1 MIKGGVTSMSSRGTE
16 KMGNLEA
23 NIVIIGS
30 GGGLVA
36 AAAAA
41 EKGVKG
47 IIVLEEKG
55 SLGGVTKMAQGFF
68 ACESPVQQQE
78 QIIVDKD
85 VVFKT
90 YMNWDHWAKINP
102 RVLRAYIN
110 KSGDTVRWFQEK
122 GIHFE
127 LKMHTINQTRVL
139 HWPLK
144 GKGPEFGRGAELIR
158 VLTKECREHGVEL
171 LTHTMAKRLVRDAQG
186 NMAGVVA
193 VRDGQDFEIKTRS
206 AIIATGGFSGDV
218 ELLKKYC
225 PDYDESSPTGELG
238 KHLTGDPD
246 WDETGELATHRA
258 VEGLRM
264 AEEIGAAIAKDVPF
278 PSHGGLDYRVKGALA
293 VDKNEPLVHIPGEP
307 YTVKVNKLGRR
318 YVDEGVGGAGAA
330 DALQPGKVTF
340 TLFDDRIRRDMEEK
354 GVLIGKGWGRDEN
367 VVRTGLPGLE
377 KALRKW
383 SERGEESVAKI
394 TDSWDEMAK
403 WMGADP
409 GVLKAEIDEYNT
421 YCDQG
426 YDEIFAKERRFLRPL
441 RTPPYY
447 GLRSGGGGWGET
459 MGGIKVNE
467 RMEVIDTQYKAIP
480 GLYAAGVIADGW
492 TGKIYCGEYPGTGLG
507 FTVNSGRIAGENAA
521 EYVFRK

>member
-1 MIKGGVTSMSSRGTE
+1 MSSPGKE
-16 KMGNLEA
+16 KVENLEA

-47 IIVLEEKG
+47 IIVLEKKG

-68 ACESPVQQQE
+68 ACESPIQQRE

-90 YMNWDHWAKINP
+90 YMDWDHWAKINP

-127 LKMHTINQTRVL
+127 LKMHAINQTRCL

-158 VLTKECREHGVEL
+158 VLIKECQELGVEL
-171 LTHTMAKRLVRDAQG
+171 LTRTMAKRLIRDAKG
-186 NMAGVVA
+186 SIAGVVA
-193 VRDGQDFEIKTRS
+193 VRGGQEFEIKTRS
-206 AIIATGGFSGDV
+206 VIIATGGFSGDV

-225 PDYDESSPTGELG
+225 PDYEESSSEGESFDHFAGAPDYEEDTTTGES
-238 KHLTGDPD
+238 
-246 WDETGELATHRA
+246 ATHRA
-258 VEGLRM
+258 GEGLRL

-278 PSHGGLDYRVKGALA
+278 PSHGSLDYRVQGGLA
-293 VDKNEPLVHIPGEP
+293 FDRNEPLIHVINEP

-318 YVDEGVGGAGAA
+318 YIDEGARGAMGASA
-330 DALQPGKVTF
+330 VQPDKIVF
-340 TLFDDRIRRDMEEK
+340 TLFDDQMRRDMEEK
-354 GVLIGKGWGRDEN
+354 GVLQGMGWGRNESA
-367 VVRTGLPGLE
+367 VRTALPGLE

-383 SERGEESVAKI
+383 SERGEDSVAKI

-409 GVLKAEIDEYNT
+409 EVLKAEIDEYNA

-426 YDEIFAKERRFLRPL
+426 YDAVFAKERRFLRPL

-447 GLRSGGGGWGET
+447 GLRYTAGGFGET

-467 RMEVIDTQYKAIP
+467 RMEVIDTQYKTIP

-492 TGKIYCGEYPGTGLG
+492 TGRVYCGEYPGTSLG
-507 FTVNSGRIAGENAA
+507 FTMNSGRIAGESAA
-521 EYVFRK
+521 DFVLSK